1 MLDTVAPCRPF
12 GKHIGAA
19 PSVAGPQGQWYT
31 AAKSRGRDR
40 VVAQFYWR
48 LFAVTGSITAYLMYK
63 KLALH

>member
-1 MLDTVAPCRPF
+1 M
-12 GKHIGAA
+12 
-19 PSVAGPQGQWYT
+19 GQWYT

-40 VVAQFYWR
+40 AVAAFYWR